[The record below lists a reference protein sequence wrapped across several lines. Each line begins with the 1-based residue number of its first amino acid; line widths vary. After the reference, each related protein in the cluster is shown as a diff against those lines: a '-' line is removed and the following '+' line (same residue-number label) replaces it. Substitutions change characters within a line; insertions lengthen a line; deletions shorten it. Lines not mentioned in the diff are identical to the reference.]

1 MRRTRNPRLGLGRT
15 VLVPPDVLPELTTE
29 LARYGAR
36 VISWPRVEI
45 DAPESFTALDEAIE
59 NLFGYDWLLFHTRN
73 AAEFFLRRFQ
83 KLGHEVSEL
92 DTLRVCAVGSA
103 TVDELEAS
111 QVHIDVI
118 PGATNLNSI
127 VDAIGNYV
135 GGQEAGEALGRLN
148 FLVPRAAAARDEL
161 SNLLEEAGA
170 RVDVVVA
177 YRSVSNRAMLAQ
189 LTALVTGGGIDAVVF
204 DSPESVRDL
213 AELFDALELATIL
226 TGIQVFCFDEST
238 TNAAHDFGLRQLLG
252 PEPTNRALAE
262 SIADHFTDN

>member
-1 MRRTRNPRLGLGRT
+1 MRRTRNPRFGPGRT
-15 VLVPPDVLPELTTE
+15 VLVPPDVLSELTTE

-92 DTLRVCAVGSA
+92 DTLRVCATGDA
-103 TVDELEAS
+103 TVKELEAS

-118 PGATNLNSI
+118 PGTTNSNSI

-135 GGQEAGEALGRLN
+135 GGQEALGRLN
-148 FLVPRAAAARDEL
+148 FLVPRAFVARDGL
-161 SNLLEEAGA
+161 CDMLQEAGA

-177 YRSVSNRAMLAQ
+177 YRSVSNSAMLAQ

-204 DSPESVRDL
+204 DSPESVKDL
-213 AELFDALELATIL
+213 AELFDALELTTIL

-252 PEPTNRALAE
+252 PEPTNRAMVE
-262 SIADHFTDN
+262 SIAAHFTDNQ

>member
-1 MRRTRNPRLGLGRT
+1 
-15 VLVPPDVLPELTTE
+15 LPELTTE

-92 DTLRVCAVGSA
+92 DTLRVCATGDA
-103 TVDELEAS
+103 TVKELEAS

-118 PGATNLNSI
+118 PGTTNPNSI
-127 VDAIGNYV
+127 VDSIGNYV

-148 FLVPRAAAARDEL
+148 FLVPRASAARDGL
-161 SNLLEEAGA
+161 CDLLEGAGA
-170 RVDVVVA
+170 RVDAVVA
-177 YRSVSNRAMLAQ
+177 YRRVSNSAMLAQ
-189 LTALVTGGGIDAVVF
+189 LTALLTGGGIDAVVF
-204 DSPESVRDL
+204 DGPESVKDL
-213 AELFDALELATIL
+213 AELFDVFELTTIL
-226 TGIQVFCFDEST
+226 TGIQIFCFDENT
-238 TNAAHDFGLRQLLG
+238 TNAAHDFGLRPLLD
-252 PEPTNRALAE
+252 PEPTVREIAE
-262 SIADHFTDN
+262 AIADHFDG